1 MFTIIRLI
9 SLSDTVSDGATKMS
23 ILNIDM
29 RIAQLIVPRNLNLIG
44 IEYFWGDAGLKRLY
58 QLSSAFSPRN
68 FAVFE
73 SQFRLEHYQ
82 RVKNL
87 TNC

>member
-9 SLSDTVSDGATKMS
+9 SLSDTVSDGATKIS

-44 IEYFWGDAGLKRLY
+44 IEYF
-58 QLSSAFSPRN
+58 
-68 FAVFE
+68 
-73 SQFRLEHYQ
+73 
-82 RVKNL
+82 
-87 TNC
+87 